1 MLDIQVNIDKG
12 VARLNKMPDAVR
24 AALKA
29 ETNTLATELRDKARQ
44 NAGSFFQVRTGKFLK
59 SIKKS
64 VRTSTK
70 SVIGKV
76 YSKDPVAH
84 LLERGVKP
92 HDIAPKNA
100 KALAF
105 LGRYAEMIHHPGFRG
120 HTIINAAYQ
129 EMKGEINEGLTK
141 AVRAGVA
148 ADAAV

>member
-1 MLDIQVNIDKG
+1 MLDIQVKIDKG
-12 VARLNKMPDAVR
+12 IARLGKMPDSVR
-24 AALKA
+24 AALKV
-29 ETNTLATELRDKARQ
+29 ETNALATELRDKARA

-64 VRTSTK
+64 VRTSQK

-76 YSKDPVAH
+76 YSKDKVAH

-92 HDIAPKNA
+92 HDIRPKNA

-105 LGRYAEMIHHPGFRG
+105 LGVYAEMIHHPGFRG

-129 EMKGEINEGLTK
+129 DMKSEINEGLAK
-141 AVRAGVA
+141 AVRDGVA
-148 ADAAV
+148 ADVGA